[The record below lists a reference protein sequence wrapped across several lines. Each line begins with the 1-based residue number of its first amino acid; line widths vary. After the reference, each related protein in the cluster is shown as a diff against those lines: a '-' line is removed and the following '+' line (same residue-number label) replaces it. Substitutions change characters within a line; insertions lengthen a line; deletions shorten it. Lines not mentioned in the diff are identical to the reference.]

1 MKKTQVVYTLFI
13 CFGASFL
20 GAYIYKTFFTTSA
33 AIAVETDQ
41 QYSVNRVHNN
51 GNLDLE
57 KGFIEASK
65 ISTPS
70 VVFIKTESQQYQRSS
85 SFWGF
90 DFDPFGRIGK
100 VASTG
105 SGVIVT
111 KDGYIITNH
120 HVVKSADK
128 IEVVLSNNRRT
139 YIAKL
144 VGADPSSD
152 LALLKV
158 EAKSLTPIKFRN
170 SDDVEIGQWVL
181 AVGNPFNLTSTVT
194 AGIVSAKGRNINIVN
209 NQFPIESFIQT
220 DAAINPGNSGGA
232 LVDLSGYLV
241 GVNTAIASKTGSYV
255 GYGFAI
261 PSNIVSKTIKDLK
274 EYGEVQRGFAGVDV
288 VDIDGEI
295 EDKLGVDAGV
305 LVKRLTNTN
314 QEATTLLKAG
324 DVITKIDGKIID
336 AKATFDERMA
346 YLRPGDIVKL
356 EVYRDGNPRNVD
368 LTLVN
373 KEGTTKLL
381 KKESVVSEELG
392 AEFEKISKLE
402 KDAYRISNGIKVTNI
417 TNGKI
422 RQMSVGEGFVFV
434 KINGK
439 PIDNVNVI
447 VELLKEYKGQI
458 RIEGIAPNGASQ
470 YLNFTFR

>member
-1 MKKTQVVYTLFI
+1 
-13 CFGASFL
+13 
-20 GAYIYKTFFTTSA
+20 
-33 AIAVETDQ
+33 
-41 QYSVNRVHNN
+41 
-51 GNLDLE
+51 
-57 KGFIEASK
+57 
-65 ISTPS
+65 
-70 VVFIKTESQQYQRSS
+70 
-85 SFWGF
+85 
-90 DFDPFGRIGK
+90 
-100 VASTG
+100 
-105 SGVIVT
+105 
-111 KDGYIITNH
+111 
-120 HVVKSADK
+120 
-128 IEVVLSNNRRT
+128 
-139 YIAKL
+139 
-144 VGADPSSD
+144 
-152 LALLKV
+152 
-158 EAKSLTPIKFRN
+158 
-170 SDDVEIGQWVL
+170 
-181 AVGNPFNLTSTVT
+181 
-194 AGIVSAKGRNINIVN
+194 
-209 NQFPIESFIQT
+209 
-220 DAAINPGNSGGA
+220 
-232 LVDLSGYLV
+232 
-241 GVNTAIASKTGSYV
+241 V

-261 PSNIVSKTIKDLK
+261 PSNIVSKTIADLK

-324 DVITKIDGKIID
+324 DVITKIDGKVID

-356 EVYRDGNPRNVD
+356 EVYRDGNPRDVD

-422 RQMSVGEGFVFV
+422 RQMNVGEGFVFV

-439 PIDNVNVI
+439 PLDNVNVI